1 MRRLFWVAAGAAIG
15 IVVYQRSGEAIER
28 ARDRGALG
36 NLAAAA
42 GATTRVAAAA
52 TRTLAVASEQG
63 AKLASRF
70 APSSHHPT
78 AAMSTPPAEHLNSG
92 QHRKPDQH
100 TNEGHR

>member
-1 MRRLFWVAAGAAIG
+1 MRRLFWMAAGAAIG

-42 GATTRVAAAA
+42 GATTRAAGAA

-63 AKLASRF
+63 AKLASRL
-70 APSSHHPT
+70 APRSHHEAP
-78 AAMSTPPAEHLNSG
+78 AMSAQPTEHLQSG
-92 QHRKPDQH
+92 QNQH
-100 TNEGHR
+100 HGHQ

>member
-1 MRRLFWVAAGAAIG
+1 MRRLFWAAAGAAIG

-42 GATTRVAAAA
+42 GATTRLAGAA

-63 AKLASRF
+63 AKLAGRF
-70 APSSHHPT
+70 APSSQHETPG
-78 AAMSTPPAEHLNSG
+78 MSTQPTEHLASG
-92 QHRKPDQH
+92 PHPS
-100 TNEGHR
+100 EGHH